1 MSSLMAKQQ
10 TTAWARSKYG
20 YIFNLATW
28 LARSK
33 NASAS
38 MAVFSKDHFRLK
50 NFIFSGKK
58 IVEKLLQHIFSLDR
72 LFTTQFP
79 PPCGWLVFRKP
90 PIHQTAPPQN
100 AHSAAACPSAGTS
113 QQSKCWLQNK
123 FLLPFSPIRQK
134 SLSPSC
140 AILLS
145 FFAADFKLNFS
156 FTCPH

>member
-58 IVEKLLQHIFSLDR
+58 LSKNCYNIFFHSIGSSQHNFPLLAVDSFLESRQSAKRRR
-72 LFTTQFP
+72 LKMHTQP
-79 PPCGWLVFRKP
+79 PPARLPARRS
-90 PIHQTAPPQN
+90 N
-100 AHSAAACPSAGTS
+100 PSVG
-113 QQSKCWLQNK
+113 SKINSSSLS
-123 FLLPFSPIRQK
+123 LPSDK
-134 SLSPSC
+134 SLSLPLAPFCYLFLQPIS
-140 AILLS
+140 
-145 FFAADFKLNFS
+145 N
-156 FTCPH
+156 